1 MILKNKFSGE
11 RVHVTFGYNF
21 WFVLFGPLVAFKHK
35 NWAVAFIWLIV
46 VFVLAAVLNNSFYV
60 LLAQAIG
67 AIFYNTDRV
76 KRLVS
81 KGFQPMTEED
91 REILFM
97 HNIHT
102 V

>member
-1 MILKNKFSGE
+1 MILKNKFNGK

-21 WFVLFGPLVAFKHK
+21 WFVLFGPLVAFKNK
-35 NWAVAFIWLIV
+35 NWAIAFVWLIA
-46 VFVLAAVLNNSFYV
+46 VFVIAAATGSSFYV

-76 KRLVS
+76 KRLVG

-91 REILFM
+91 REILLM
-97 HNIHT
+97 HNIHA